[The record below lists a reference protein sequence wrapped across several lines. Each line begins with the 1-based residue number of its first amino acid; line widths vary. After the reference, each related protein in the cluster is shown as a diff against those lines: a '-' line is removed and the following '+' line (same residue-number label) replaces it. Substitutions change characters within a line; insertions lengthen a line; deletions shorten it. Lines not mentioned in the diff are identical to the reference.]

1 MTRNQ
6 HHTNLTRDQRHGA
19 PLMWAPLLVIA
30 AGVSLGV
37 GGCAAPQSEVASESL
52 VLGVS
57 PAKQRLG
64 ELHHERGELMLNAKN
79 FQDAVQAF
87 SLALQANPFDY
98 KSHFKLGVCY
108 YSLGDYELE
117 ITEYR
122 KCLALN
128 PNYRQALLYLGHACV
143 SRDELELAQEAYTH
157 YLEFDP
163 DDMAVLY
170 NLSLVELDLGNDEVY
185 QELTR
190 RARAAER
197 RQD

>member
-1 MTRNQ
+1 M
-6 HHTNLTRDQRHGA
+6 
-19 PLMWAPLLVIA
+19 
-30 AGVSLGV
+30 V
-37 GGCAAPQSEVASESL
+37 GGCAGPESRTSEPLS
-52 VLGVS
+52 LGVT

-64 ELHHERGELMLNAKN
+64 ELHFERGELLLNAHN
-79 FQDAVQAF
+79 YQDAVQAF

-98 KSHFKLGVCY
+98 KAHFQLGVCY
-108 YSLGDYELE
+108 YSLGDYVLE

-143 SRDELELAQEAYTH
+143 SRDELELAQEAYNR

-163 DDMAVLY
+163 YDAAVLY

-185 QELTR
+185 QELTW
-190 RARAAER
+190 RARAAEQR
-197 RQD
+197 GN